1 VEEYHRQYR
10 ETHKRRPIIPYD
22 ELVKR
27 IKQLSPRLQIGD
39 FGCGEA
45 KLLETFGDKR
55 VYSFNDVAINDKVKA
70 CDIMDIVSMH
80 LALAFSILEL

>member
-1 VEEYHRQYR
+1 
-10 ETHKRRPIIPYD
+10 
-22 ELVKR
+22 
-27 IKQLSPRLQIGD
+27 LQIGD

-45 KLLETFGDKR
+45 KLLEAFGDNR

-70 CDIMDIVSMH
+70 CDIMDIVRMH

>member
-1 VEEYHRQYR
+1 MEEHHRQYR
-10 ETHKRRPIIPYD
+10 ETRKRWPIIPYD
-22 ELVKR
+22 VVKR

-45 KLLETFGDKR
+45 KLLEAFGDKR

-70 CDIMDIVSMH
+70 CDIMDIVRMH